1 MNPLFKESGLT
12 PTAALAMRANAQ
24 AAAFSAKEA
33 MKAKREELGMADG
46 FELAKAIR
54 PAPAKLGAGG
64 EPAPV
69 VRKWPR

>member
-1 MNPLFKESGLT
+1 MNPLFKTSGLT

-24 AAAFSAKEA
+24 ALAATAKEKMQA
-33 MKAKREELGMADG
+33 QRAELGMTGG
-46 FELAKAIR
+46 FELAKALR

-69 VRKWPR
+69 VRKWPK